1 MKFKARCE
9 HVEPNNGINKWML
22 VPFPESNRQPE
33 ALWGNT
39 LKERGDEIIVGKNY
53 KIIIEPDDEA

>member
-9 HVEPNNGINKWML
+9 HTSQGMAINKWML
-22 VPFPESNRQPE
+22 IPFPESNRQPE

-39 LKERGDEIIVGKNY
+39 LKDRGGEILEGKNY
-53 KIIIEPDDEA
+53 KVIIEPDDEA